1 MQVTYTKAE
10 LEAQLSQIRQ
20 AVADSARAI
29 SAEHF
34 DRRSGENWSAAEYL
48 AHLILSVKPFA
59 KAMGLPPERMAAL
72 FAQADHPSRTYPDLV
87 ATYAARLAE
96 GIRAEDMP
104 NVTPV
109 NYRFPEGITD
119 KQIYLIDT
127 WLESNERLLAAL
139 AAWTEADLDAYQLPH
154 PAVGMLTL
162 REMCYFTIHHNTLHW
177 RDIQAAG
184 A

>member
-1 MQVTYTKAE
+1 MQATYTKAE

-87 ATYAARLAE
+87 ATYDARLVE

-154 PAVGMLTL
+154 PAAGMLTL